1 MRRCSH
7 FRSVSWSSRPTG
19 CAHAGKRS
27 SHCLPRNTKTRRLF
41 GCRQN
46 KAGNT
51 HARTGDKERD
61 LRAGRVFVEAAAA
74 AAAFFNVCC
83 RKFAYFRNFLSSLR
97 DADTVPE
104 PCTQNKKIRLL
115 FIACKNDEHWQR
127 SRAPF
132 PPGNMEDVPLPIF

>member
-1 MRRCSH
+1 M
-7 FRSVSWSSRPTG
+7 
-19 CAHAGKRS
+19 
-27 SHCLPRNTKTRRLF
+27 
-41 GCRQN
+41 
-46 KAGNT
+46 GNT
-51 HARTGDKERD
+51 RARTGDKERD
-61 LRAGRVFVEAAAA
+61 LRVGRVFAEA

-83 RKFAYFRNFLSSLR
+83 REFAYFRNFLSSPW